1 MAARNAQLQ
10 LPLMLAGVSGRVAD
24 WLTQAGIPVTAWS
37 PEAAARPRSPLA
49 LVTGKDAPFPP
60 GRFVLYHS
68 GRSAQ
73 KPDTQLCQR
82 YGITRVDIAPLI
94 YDAPTG
100 AAAGPFANPTLST
113 IITNHGPDNPAR
125 STFLDRLKNVIER
138 NNGLWARI
146 ADYPFPYRC
155 VLCIDGEIPGSEP
168 IPLTIPRSQ
177 ALGDHSGAKLSERIT
192 RRYRAGLPMMLETS
206 AVYDESDVWETPNIG
221 SYPFMWQT
229 DQREFSRWW
238 RHRSRIQLRV
248 VQNAGHY
255 RIHAENLPDDF
266 TAAIELWRGGHVA
279 SVPLDASSKKV
290 RLDGLVFEQQS
301 KRHPA
306 GFTSWWPDGVQSF
319 TPGKSPVAALAAT
332 DSTTSKTHPA
342 A

>member
-1 MAARNAQLQ
+1 
-10 LPLMLAGVSGRVAD
+10 MLAGISGRVTD
-24 WLTQAGIPVTAWS
+24 WLIQAGIPVTAWS
-37 PEAAARPRSPLA
+37 PELASRSRSPFA
-49 LVTGKDAPFPP
+49 RVTGKDAPFPP
-60 GRFVLYHS
+60 GRFVLYNS
-68 GRSAQ
+68 ARSEL

-82 YGITRVDIAPLI
+82 YGITRLDIAPLI
-94 YDAPTG
+94 YEAPTG

-155 VLCIDGEIPGSEP
+155 VLCIDGELPGSEP
-168 IPLTIPRSQ
+168 IPLTIPKTDVQSDQPLNR
-177 ALGDHSGAKLSERIT
+177 LTERIT
-192 RRYRAGLPMMLETS
+192 RRYRAGLPMKLEAS
-206 AVYDESDVWETPNIG
+206 AVYEESDVWETPG
-221 SYPFMWQT
+221 LGAFPFMWQAS
-229 DQREFSRWW
+229 QREFTRWW
-238 RHRSRIQLRV
+238 RHRSRIQLRI

-255 RIHAENLPDDF
+255 RIHAENLPDDC

-279 SVPLDASSKKV
+279 SVPLDSRSKKV

-306 GFTSWWPDGVQSF
+306 GFTSWWPDGIQSM
-319 TPGKSPVAALAAT
+319 TPARNSVASLAT
-332 DSTTSKTHPA
+332 SDSVSTTTHPA

>member
-10 LPLMLAGVSGRVAD
+10 LPLMLAGISGRVAD
-24 WLTQAGIPVTAWS
+24 WLTQAGIPVTVWS
-37 PEAAARPRSPLA
+37 PESAPRSWSPLA
-49 LVTGKDAPFPP
+49 RVTGKETPFPP

-68 GRSAQ
+68 GRSEK

-82 YGITRVDIAPLI
+82 YGITRIDIAPLI
-94 YDAPTG
+94 YEAPTG
-100 AAAGPFANPTLST
+100 AAAGPFANPTVST

-146 ADYPFPYRC
+146 SDYPFPYRC
-155 VLCIDGEIPGSEP
+155 VLCIDGEVPGSEP

-177 ALGDHSGAKLSERIT
+177 AQSNQPQNRLTERIT

-206 AVYDESDVWETPNIG
+206 AVYDESDVWETADIG
-221 SYPFMWQT
+221 SFPFMWQAS
-229 DQREFSRWW
+229 QREFSRWW
-238 RHRSRIQLRV
+238 RQRSRIRV
-248 VQNAGHY
+248 RIVQNAGHY
-255 RIHAENLPDDF
+255 RIIASNLPNDF
-266 TAAIELWRGGHVA
+266 TASVELWRGGHVA
-279 SVPLDASSKKV
+279 SVPLDSASKKV

-306 GFTSWWPDGVQSF
+306 GFTSWWPNGVQSM
-319 TPGKSPVAALAAT
+319 TPVKKSIAALAT
-332 DSTTSKTHPA
+332 SDSDSSMTHPA